1 MISKTPLE
9 DWILK
14 KISPKKDSSNLSR
27 ATIENFQLEK
37 IKETIAYARLKS
49 PFYKKLLAGFGSN
62 PVRSF
67 QDLSILPFTTS
78 DDLKDQPM
86 QFLCVSQ
93 STIERCV
100 TLQSSA
106 TTGSAKRIFFTK
118 EDLEHTLDFFHHGMS
133 TLVKAGDRVMIL
145 LPGDRPDSVGDLLS
159 RALLRINVNSIKHG
173 FVTNPEKTLND
184 VLKDDI
190 TCLVGTP
197 VQILALF
204 RCNKGKENLKDRSM
218 KVLLTTDY
226 VPSII
231 STVLE
236 NIYNCEVYSHY
247 GMTEMGYGGGVEC
260 SARCGHHMR
269 EADLFIEIIDPK
281 TGKILPDGEMGEIV
295 LTTLNRIGMPLIRYR
310 TGDMSRFLT
319 NPCPCGTV
327 LKRLDKIACRINSVV
342 YLASGEP
349 LFMPLLDEA
358 LFELPDVMDFTAE
371 LENKGDKDCL
381 KIKLVLAAQ
390 ANDDEVCAAAMKK
403 IKLIPQIEASKKQLF
418 IEPVKYIS
426 DLIISSGTQK
436 RTLSDNR
443 KEQSYTSGEFEG
455 I

>member
-1 MISKTPLE
+1 MIVKTPLE
-9 DWILK
+9 NWISN
-14 KISPKKDSSNLSR
+14 KISSNGGLSNLTRS
-27 ATIENFQLEK
+27 AIEAFQLKK
-37 IKETIAYARLKS
+37 IKETVSYARQYS
-49 PFYKKLLAGFGSN
+49 PFYKNLLAVFASD
-62 PVRSF
+62 PLEF
-67 QDLSILPFTTS
+67 IEDLSTFPFTTS
-78 DDLKDQPM
+78 DDLRSYPL

-93 STIERCV
+93 SAVERCV

-118 EDLEHTLDFFHHGMS
+118 EDLEHTLDFFHNGMT

-145 LPGDRPDSVGDLLS
+145 LPGDRQDSVGDLLS
-159 RALLRINVNSIKHG
+159 RALLRMNVRSIIHG
-173 FVTNPEKTLND
+173 FVKNPEETAEAVFNN
-184 VLKDDI
+184 DI

-226 VPSII
+226 IPSII
-231 STVLE
+231 SKTLE

-247 GMTEMGYGGGVEC
+247 GISEMGYGGGVEC

-269 EADLFIEIIDPK
+269 EADLFIEIVDPK
-281 TGKILPDGEMGEIV
+281 TGRILPDGEMGEV
-295 LTTLNRIGMPLIRYR
+295 VVTTLNRIGMPLIRYR
-310 TGDMSRFLT
+310 TGDLSRFIAD
-319 NPCPCGTV
+319 PCPCGTV

-381 KIKLVLAAQ
+381 KIKLVLAAK

-443 KEQSYTSGEFEG
+443 KELSYTSGEFEG